1 MQEVSASCF
10 SSLVFVTVEI
20 MFDHLLTCLE
30 VFIINIEH
38 ILYKAYKSIK
48 NHILNDLNN
57 IRNKTDHTTNTFY
70 KVILDIATA

>member
-1 MQEVSASCF
+1 
-10 SSLVFVTVEI
+10 

-30 VFIINIEH
+30 IFIIDIEH

-48 NHILNDLNN
+48 KHNILNDFNN